1 MRARVG
7 RELRAVR
14 AASGAARA
22 VWLRAAASA
31 GGPVVADAITDEGA
45 RVHALE
51 GHSLGPAIGRPRP
64 RWIAGPVSGGEV
76 LAEAP
81 SVLRA
86 LGCGDEVRAR
96 VVASERRVF
105 GVVLLIGVR
114 RPRTRERAP
123 VELER
128 AVVRIREWVEASE
141 ARAPAHL
148 VIGDR
153 GEILFGCRE
162 AEAWRGEVE
171 DGVLEQGL
179 RCGVQVDE
187 QLIDGPGGRAR
198 LLVLGPPPPL
208 ARAADAS
215 LSETQR
221 RVAEYAAA
229 GATVPEI
236 ARSLSSSEQTVR
248 THMREV
254 YRRLGISCRVELV
267 RALGEVSSEAV
278 AVGRAMGRVL
288 GDAHAFAVR

>member
-1 MRARVG
+1 M
-7 RELRAVR
+7 
-14 AASGAARA
+14 
-22 VWLRAAASA
+22 
-31 GGPVVADAITDEGA
+31 VADAITDEGT

-76 LAEAP
+76 LGEAP
-81 SVLRA
+81 SVLHGIGGGA
-86 LGCGDEVRAR
+86 EVRVR

-105 GVVLLIGVR
+105 GLVVLIGAR
-114 RPRTRERAP
+114 RLRAKERP
-123 VELER
+123 LVELDR
-128 AVVRIREWVEASE
+128 AVLRIRAWVETTE

-148 VIGDR
+148 VVGER
-153 GEILFGCRE
+153 GQVLFGCRE
-162 AEAWRGEVE
+162 AEVWRAEVD
-171 DGVLEQGL
+171 DGVLERGL

-187 QLIDGPGGRAR
+187 ERIHGPGGEAR

-221 RVAEYAAA
+221 RVADYAAA
-229 GATVPEI
+229 GATIPEI

-278 AVGRAMGRVL
+278 AAGRAMGRVFV
-288 GDAHAFAVR
+288 GAHAVAVR